1 VTGFHRPFAGLGERL
16 GVAPDEGASAPTFP
30 PPDERSATIAPD
42 HAIPRAVVRIER
54 RGRGGKEVTVVER
67 LALPPIE
74 HERWLT
80 ALKTALGCGGLV
92 EGEAIVLQGDHRA
105 RLPAILA
112 ARGVKKVTVA
122 R

>member
-16 GVAPDEGASAPTFP
+16 GVAPDEGASAPSP
-30 PPDERSATIAPD
+30 LPPDERSATVAPD
-42 HAIPRAVVRIER
+42 RAIPRAVVRMER

-67 LALPPIE
+67 LGLPPIE
-74 HERWLT
+74 RERWLT
-80 ALKTALGCGGLV
+80 ALKAALGCGGLA
-92 EGEAIVLQGDHRA
+92 EGEALVLQGDHRA

-112 ARGVKKVTVA
+112 GRGVKKVTVA